1 MAWGT
6 NESMLEKNQ
15 SSAKA
20 LKINLYTA
28 VLASYADE
36 TELTPEALEA
46 VYGVFEP
53 GAEQYDPMVHMM
65 LKLDY
70 YGVAEP
76 PVRQSSE
83 P

>member
-1 MAWGT
+1 MAWGM

-36 TELTPEALEA
+36 TKQNLHP
-46 VYGVFEP
+46 
-53 GAEQYDPMVHMM
+53 
-65 LKLDY
+65 KLW
-70 YGVAEP
+70 
-76 PVRQSSE
+76 RQSME
-83 P
+83 FLNLEQNNMPLWPI